1 MVNLMGK
8 SSNYLILKTKP
19 YIISILVLLLESQIS
34 NAQSFR
40 LISDTTVNVSS
51 ISIDQDGHVFTVGK
65 RGTLI
70 KWDQKGSPLL
80 TFSPSKLGTVTLL
93 EAWQGLRTFLFYRDF
108 QEFVLL
114 DRFLTSSSNYDFPSL
129 GIGYVQMATLG
140 IDNNLWVIDIN
151 DFSLKKLDLHFKAIT
166 SNTSLEFFLKPYL
179 HEINFMKE
187 YQNLLFLVDEITG
200 IMVFDNLGNYLRS
213 IEVPG
218 ITQLGFYGN
227 EVYFLKNQKLNFI
240 DIYNQES
247 RTIELSKLGEMGE
260 FELALYYDQFLTIYV
275 DSSLKFYK
283 MAN

>member
-1 MVNLMGK
+1 MGK
-8 SSNYLILKTKP
+8 NSNYWILKTKP
-19 YIISILVLLLESQIS
+19 YIILLLIFLLDYRIS

-40 LISDTTVNVSS
+40 LISDTIVKVSS
-51 ISIDQDGHVFTVGK
+51 ISIDQDGHVFTVNK

-70 KWDQKGSPLL
+70 KWDQKGFPLL

-108 QEFVLL
+108 QEYVLL

-151 DFSLKKLDLHFKAIT
+151 DFSLKKFDLHFKAIS
-166 SNTSLEFFLKPYL
+166 SNTSLEFLLKPDL
-179 HEINFMKE
+179 DEINFMKE
-187 YQNLLFLVDEITG
+187 YQNLLFIVDEVTG

-213 IEVPG
+213 IEVSG
-218 ITQLGFYGN
+218 ITQLGFFRN

-247 RTIELSKLGEMGE
+247 RTINLSELGE
-260 FELALYYDQFLTIYV
+260 FELALYYDQFLTTY
-275 DSSLKFYK
+275 SGSRLKFYK
-283 MAN
+283 MVN